1 MRINKQ
7 AAYLVLVILITALLL
22 YVYISRNDFPVI
34 VDVISVFVFVLLGGL
49 VSDLY
54 RSSKKARENKS

>member
-1 MRINKQ
+1 MRLNKQ

-22 YVYISRNDFPVI
+22 YVYVSRNDLPVI
-34 VDVISVFVFVLLGGL
+34 VDAISVLVFVLLGGL

-54 RSSKKARENKS
+54 RSAKKARENR